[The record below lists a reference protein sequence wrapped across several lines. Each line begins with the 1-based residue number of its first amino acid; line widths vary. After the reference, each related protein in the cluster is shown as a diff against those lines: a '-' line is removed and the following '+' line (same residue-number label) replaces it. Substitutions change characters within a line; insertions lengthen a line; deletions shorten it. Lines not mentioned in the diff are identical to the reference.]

1 MCATVTFLSTDSTSG
16 NCAGPEYI
24 ISLNFEAT
32 NFDVIVVVVVVV
44 IIVVVVVVVVVDRV
58 VVVVLVVLFVV
69 VVVEVVCYIRMRADT
84 VRR

>member
-1 MCATVTFLSTDSTSG
+1 MCAIVISLSIDSTSG

-32 NFDVIVVVVVVV
+32 NFDVIVV
-44 IIVVVVVVVVVDRV
+44 IVVVVVVVVVAVDRV

-69 VVVEVVCYIRMRADT
+69 VVVEVVCYIRMKSDT
-84 VRR
+84 VRGLT